1 MPLSLRRDPTRGL
14 QVGFLTLLALSVVT
28 VGWWIADHVP
38 YFGDVEARLTS
49 LFQAEAEAINTLAA
63 GADTQDIASLLPHLN
78 VDAATGAVSVRR
90 DALAAIEN
98 DTARRTNRFLWEAG
112 FFLVVLFG
120 GMAVLTRTLRH
131 DHELRQR
138 QQNFLA
144 AVSHEFKSPLASMR
158 LAAETLL
165 LRSAD
170 PDSQRLG
177 QRIVEDG
184 DRLLRMVDNLLDT
197 ARLEEGRQKLAPQ
210 PTELADTVARVVGEI
225 SPTAQLNDISIT
237 TDIPAGTTVSADR
250 DALTTILRNLLD
262 NAVKAC
268 VAGNG
273 RSITVRA
280 RRENDSLTLE
290 VSDDGIGFESG
301 DAAKLFEKFHR
312 LGDELRRTTPGTGL
326 GLYIVRRLAE
336 LSGATPA
343 AHSDGPGRGA
353 TVSITWH
360 QS

>member
-14 QVGFLTLLALSVVT
+14 QVGFLALLALSIVT

-38 YFGDVEARLTS
+38 YFGEVQTRLTS
-49 LFQAEAEAINTLAA
+49 LFHAEAEAINTLAA
-63 GADTQDIASLLPHLN
+63 GASPQDIAPLLPHLN
-78 VDAATGAVSVRR
+78 MDEATGTVSVRG

-131 DHELRQR
+131 DHELRKR

-170 PDSQRLG
+170 PDSKRLG

-197 ARLEEGRQKLAPQ
+197 ARLEEGRQTLAPQ
-210 PTELADTVARVVGEI
+210 LTDLADTVERVVGEI
-225 SPTAQLNDISIT
+225 SPTAQLNQINIT
-237 TDIPAGTTVSADR
+237 TSIPQGTTVSADP

-262 NAVKAC
+262 NAFKAC
-268 VAGNG
+268 VAGDG
-273 RSITVRA
+273 RNIIVRA
-280 RRENDSLTLE
+280 ARDGDALTLE
-290 VSDDGIGFESG
+290 VSDDGIGFAPQ
-301 DAAKLFEKFHR
+301 DADRLFEKFHR
-312 LGDELRRTTPGTGL
+312 LGDELQRTTPGTGL

-353 TVSITWH
+353 TVSITWR